1 MKLETNILFLYLL
14 LKEAFL
20 LPENKK
26 YIRRATEIIIEYLY
40 ECFHSSISYSGKC
53 IVAKCLGKF
62 GHALQY
68 DCKRY
73 MKYI

>member
-1 MKLETNILFLYLL
+1 MFNNCLCF
-14 LKEAFL
+14 LKEAFVL
-20 LPENKK
+20 SENKK
-26 YIRRATEIIIEYLY
+26 YIRRATDIIIEYLY

-53 IVAKCLGKF
+53 IIAKCLGKF

-73 MKYI
+73 KK

>member
-1 MKLETNILFLYLL
+1 MVIFFF
-14 LKEAFL
+14 KEGFV

-26 YIRRATEIIIEYLY
+26 YLKRATDFIIEHLC
-40 ECFHSSISYSGKC
+40 ECFHSSISYNGKC

-73 MKYI
+73 RKFDLF